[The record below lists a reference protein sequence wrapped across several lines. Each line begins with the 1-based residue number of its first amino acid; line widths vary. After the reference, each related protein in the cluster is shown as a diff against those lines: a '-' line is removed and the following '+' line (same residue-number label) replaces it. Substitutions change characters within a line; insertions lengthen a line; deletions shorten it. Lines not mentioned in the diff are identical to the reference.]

1 MYHINKKQT
10 RPSTAVE
17 FYNMTNRNI
26 VPDETRLYFY
36 NTYKKTGKCIMGD
49 RSISSDGLVETSIFL
64 WESKDE
70 YLAFVNDP
78 MMASNFTAQEAY
90 NTANGIVRETISE
103 EEL

>member
-10 RPSTAVE
+10 RPSVDVE
-17 FYNMTNRNI
+17 FYNMTNKNL
-26 VPDETRLYFY
+26 VPEETRLYFY

-64 WESKDE
+64 WESKED
-70 YLAFVNDP
+70 YLTFLNDP
-78 MMASNFTAQEAY
+78 VMADNFAAQEAY
-90 NTANGIVRETISE
+90 AVANSIVRETLSE

>member
-10 RPSTAVE
+10 RPSVDIE
-17 FYNMTNRNI
+17 FYSMTNKNV
-26 VPDETRLYFY
+26 VPEVTRLYFY

-64 WESKDE
+64 WESKDA
-70 YLAFVNDP
+70 YQSFVNDP
-78 MMASNFTAQEAY
+78 FMADNFAAQATY
-90 NTANGIVRETISE
+90 DVANNIVRETISE

>member
-10 RPSTAVE
+10 RPSTTIE
-17 FYNMTNRNI
+17 FFNITNRNI
-26 VPDETRLYFY
+26 VSDETRLYFY
-36 NTYKKTGKCIMGD
+36 NTYKKTGKSIMGN
-49 RSISSDGLVETSIFL
+49 RSMSSDGLVETSIFL

-70 YLAFVNDP
+70 YLTYLNDP
-78 MMASNFTAQEAY
+78 LMASYFTAQEAY